1 MSTQN
6 NYIKIKAKGISPL
19 NEEECKVQIPLKNGE
34 LWEKVYNQ
42 TAKIESIIND
52 FKQKTNEQI
61 PEEYIKD
68 WKSKNQSLNM
78 NSEIKSLI
86 KKEIPNLYLNNNLS
100 CKNKPIQIGQLI
112 IPDYIGKPF
121 SNPFEIF
128 VFHKKNKILKVQ
140 KYPQETIQE
149 NNLNYFNISSAYCNG
164 GNSLFISGGETENF
178 ESIQKFWKI
187 DLEDQEI
194 LTNSMLVGKKNH
206 SIIFI
211 PNNFVFIVGG
221 NDLKT
226 FYYDIKINEFISWI
240 DLNKKRIEPALALV
254 NNYLYCFENVNLN
267 INSTRNDAFTIEKT
281 DITSENP
288 SWILI
293 KPNINLLFGNQK
305 FFGVI
310 NNNSNIIFIGGN
322 MYNEDSFIENNNGNN
337 KYNLKYDVN
346 LNTIEPTDIPF
357 KEYYIKEKTFL
368 PYNENIDY
376 ILTDF
381 NRFHPEV
388 LFYQKNK
395 NKLNLV
401 KYESFNGNNVSNVY
415 NKSFHDNKFN
425 LDMPILS
432 LLKNNNNKDIK
443 NEDNKNNEIVNMK
456 INEPSFV
463 DINLDIND
471 NIKQSQQFK
480 PPEVNAYNPDVKI
493 SLNMPN
499 LFDESKKD
507 LKVNDIEKNEKI
519 SESRKKKEFQIEINN
534 PNKNTKKIDSIEV
547 EKKNNYNTGGIKDN
561 LESDLNNN
569 INDNND
575 MGNAKENTINKNN
588 NLKGPN
594 NPIQNIKTNK
604 NTSYNYIDFNQKVS
618 LKGVILG
625 VKRDKKE
632 NKYSNSNKKDINQ
645 NSNNINENNKRMSY
659 PPKNINNPQENIN
672 NNHKMYYPNGY
683 KNSSNKVYQNL
694 KSPHKNINRQK
705 VNLGKSM
712 NSLTI
717 DYTKNVDIQGVIPGK
732 KNKSKSKSI
741 NNNINSNYINKINN
755 PNTNNNINSN
765 LSKKNINNQNIVMI
779 PSNNFNTFNL
789 LNNNED
795 VKGKNNYLNEK
806 DHKLNNIND
815 NILVKNN
822 FNYNLTYNNNLN
834 IGIGSNGENKKI
846 ENNVYINRET
856 DDKK

>member
-206 SIIFI
+206 SIIYI

-221 NDLKT
+221 SDLKT
-226 FYYDIKINEFISWI
+226 FYYDIKINEFISWM

-575 MGNAKENTINKNN
+575 MGNAKESTINKNN

-822 FNYNLTYNNNLN
+822 LNYNLTYNNNLN

>member
-1 MSTQN
+1 MSSQN
-6 NYIKIKAKGISPL
+6 NYIRIKAKGISPL
-19 NEEECKVQIPLKNGE
+19 NEEECKVQIPLSNGE

-42 TAKIESIIND
+42 TDKIESIIND

-68 WKSKNQSLNM
+68 WRSKNQSM
-78 NSEIKSLI
+78 NSEIKTLI
-86 KKEIPNLYLNNNLS
+86 TKEIPNLYLNNNLS

-221 NDLKT
+221 SDLKT

-281 DITSENP
+281 DITSNNP

-357 KEYYIKEKTFL
+357 KEYYLKEKTFL

-401 KYESFNGNNVSNVY
+401 KYESFNGNNVSNLY

-432 LLKNNNNKDIK
+432 LLKNNDNKDIK
-443 NEDNKNNEIVNMK
+443 NEDNKNNEIVNIK

-463 DINLDIND
+463 DIKLDIND
-471 NIKQSQQFK
+471 NIKQSPQFK

-507 LKVNDIEKNEKI
+507 LKETDIEKNEKI
-519 SESRKKKEFQIEINN
+519 SESRKIKEFQIDINN
-534 PNKNTKKIDSIEV
+534 PNKNIKKIDNIEV
-547 EKKNNYNTGGIKDN
+547 EKKNNYNIGGIKDN
-561 LESDLNNN
+561 LKSDLNNN

-604 NTSYNYIDFNQKVS
+604 NTSYNYFDFNQKVS

-632 NKYSNSNKKDINQ
+632 NKNSNSNKKDTNQ
-645 NSNNINENNKRMSY
+645 NSNNINENNKRMRY
-659 PPKNINNPQENIN
+659 PPKNVNNTQENIN
-672 NNHKMYYPNGY
+672 NNHKMHYPNGY
-683 KNSSNKVYQNL
+683 KNSSNKVYL
-694 KSPHKNINRQK
+694 
-705 VNLGKSM
+705 NLGKSM
-712 NSLTI
+712 NALTI
-717 DYTKNVDIQGVIPGK
+717 DYTKNVDLQGVIPGK

-741 NNNINSNYINKINN
+741 NNNINSNNINKINN
-755 PNTNNNINSN
+755 PNINNNINSN
-765 LSKKNINNQNIVMI
+765 LSKKNINNQNVVMI

-795 VKGKNNYLNEK
+795 AKGKKNYLNEK

-815 NILVKNN
+815 NIIVKNN
-822 FNYNLTYNNNLN
+822 LNNNLTYNNNLK

-846 ENNVYINRET
+846 ESNVYINRET
-856 DDKK
+856 GDKK

>member
-1 MSTQN
+1 MNTQN
-6 NYIKIKAKGISPL
+6 NYIRIKAKGISPL

-34 LWEKVYNQ
+34 LWENVYKQ
-42 TAKIESIIND
+42 IVKIKSIIND
-52 FKQKTNEQI
+52 FKQKTNEEI

-68 WKSKNQSLNM
+68 WKTKNQSLNM
-78 NSEIKSLI
+78 NAEIKSLI
-86 KKEIPNLYLNNNLS
+86 TKEIPNLYLNNNLS

-112 IPDYIGKPF
+112 SPDYIGKPF

-140 KYPQETIQE
+140 KYPQETIQK

-164 GNSLFISGGETENF
+164 GNSLFISGGETENL

-194 LTNSMLVGKKNH
+194 LTTSMLVGKKNH
-206 SIIFI
+206 SIIYI
-211 PNNFVFIVGG
+211 PNNFIFIVGG
-221 NDLKT
+221 NDLRT
-226 FYYDIKINEFISWI
+226 FYYDIKMNEFISWV
-240 DLNKKRIEPALALV
+240 DLNKKTIEPSLALV
-254 NNYLYCFENVNLN
+254 NNYLYCFENVNLK
-267 INSTRNDAFTIEKT
+267 INSMRNDAFILEKT

-288 SWILI
+288 AWMLI

-305 FFGVI
+305 FFGTI
-310 NNNSNIIFIGGN
+310 NNNNNIIFIGGN
-322 MYNEDSFIENNNGNN
+322 MYNEDSFIGNNNDNN

-346 LNTIEPTDIPF
+346 LNTIEPTNIPF
-357 KEYYIKEKTFL
+357 KEYYLKEKTFL

-376 ILTDF
+376 ILPDF

-395 NKLNLV
+395 NKLSLV
-401 KYESFNGNNVSNVY
+401 KYESFNGNNVSNIY

-432 LLKNNNNKDIK
+432 SLKNDNKDIK
-443 NEDNKNNEIVNMK
+443 NEDNNNNEIENMK

-471 NIKQSQQFK
+471 NIKQSPQFK

-507 LKVNDIEKNEKI
+507 LNVKDIDKIEKI
-519 SESRKKKEFQIEINN
+519 SECRKEKVFQIGINI
-534 PNKNTKKIDSIEV
+534 PYKNSKKTDNIE
-547 EKKNNYNTGGIKDN
+547 EKKNNDNIGGIKDN
-561 LESDLNNN
+561 LKSEINNN
-569 INDNND
+569 INNNND
-575 MGNAKENTINKNN
+575 MRNPKESTINKNN

-594 NPIQNIKTNK
+594 NPIQDTKTNK
-604 NTSYNYIDFNQKVS
+604 NSSYNCIDFNQKVS

-625 VKRDKKE
+625 VKRDKKD
-632 NKYSNSNKKDINQ
+632 NKNSNSNKKDTNQ
-645 NSNNINENNKRMSY
+645 NSNNINQNNKRMRD
-659 PPKNINNPQENIN
+659 PPKNVNNPQENIN
-672 NNHKMYYPNGY
+672 NNHKMIYSNGY
-683 KNSSNKVYQNL
+683 RNSSNKVYQNM

-712 NSLTI
+712 NTLTI
-717 DYTKNVDIQGVIPGK
+717 DFTKNVDIQGVIPGK
-732 KNKSKSKSI
+732 KNKSKSRNI
-741 NNNINSNYINKINN
+741 NNNINSNNINKVNN
-755 PNTNNNINSN
+755 PNNNINSN
-765 LSKKNINNQNIVMI
+765 LSKKNINNQNMVMN
-779 PSNNFNTFNL
+779 PSNNFNSLNL
-789 LNNNED
+789 LNSKENAE
-795 VKGKNNYLNEK
+795 GKKNSLNEK
-806 DHKLNNIND
+806 DHKIYSTTD

-822 FNYNLTYNNNLN
+822 LNNNLTDN
-834 IGIGSNGENKKI
+834 NNLKIGIKSNGENKKI
-846 ENNVYINRET
+846 ESNVYINRET